1 MVEVPARTLGSGAR
15 GVEDSG
21 SSLGCDGGQFQFL
34 KGLSGH
40 RGDFQPRAY
49 LSRSA
54 PPSIAEESVG
64 RDGLVLESEQ
74 AQCHRFPI
82 GR

>member
-1 MVEVPARTLGSGAR
+1 MVEVPARTLGSRAR
-15 GVEDSG
+15 RVEDSG
-21 SSLGCDGGQFQFL
+21 SSFGCDGGEFQFL

-49 LSRSA
+49 LSGRASS
-54 PPSIAEESVG
+54 SIAEQSVG